1 MLIKDV
7 FDSLSDHLEKGF
19 SCYRK
24 MRGTDP
30 NGFNYDMLENFL
42 NVTRQS
48 YMNCLEDHFDHTLLE
63 RIERQCQKKGQQV
76 FSADFLNDLM
86 ETYMEERFAKPRYF
100 FDMDGVLFKLDNTLT
115 SLEPLYEEGYFKN
128 LPTHRLAVRCLQEM
142 LIQDPEQVYI
152 LSHYIDSP
160 FAEQE
165 KREVLQELFPSLDMH
180 NVILVPYGESKTDY
194 VPIRIKENDF
204 LVDDYNHNLECW
216 RDAGGYAIKFVN
228 AINDRHGSWIGS
240 KVEYDDPE
248 LNRSLNHIFENAPMS
263 KPLEMTLEPYMQQNW
278 RCYDRMQIS
287 VFDHMAICQVGGP
300 IYE

>member
-100 FDMDGVLFKLDNTLT
+100 FDMDGVLFKLDHTLT
-115 SLEPLYEEGYFKN
+115 TLEPLYEEGYFKN

-228 AINDRHGSWIGS
+228 AINDRHGSWKGS

-248 LNRSLNHIFENAPMS
+248 LIRSLNHIFEHAVTTED
-263 KPLEMTLEPYMQQNW
+263 LTTTLEPYMKQKLEVL
-278 RCYDRMQIS
+278 RSHADI
-287 VFDHMAICQVGGP
+287 GL
-300 IYE
+300 

>member
-63 RIERQCQKKGQQV
+63 HIERQCQKKGQQV

-100 FDMDGVLFKLDNTLT
+100 FDMDGVLFKFDNTLT
-115 SLEPLYEEGYFKN
+115 TLEPLYEEGYFRN
-128 LPTHRLAVRCLQEM
+128 LPPHRLAVHCLQE
-142 LIQDPEQVYI
+142 LLTEAPDQIYI

-160 FAEQE
+160 FAERE

-248 LNRSLNHIFENAPMS
+248 LNRSLNHIFENAAMS
-263 KPLEMTLEPYMQQNW
+263 KPLEMTLEPYMQQKLEVL
-278 RCYDRMQIS
+278 RSHADIG
-287 VFDHMAICQVGGP
+287 F
-300 IYE
+300 

>member
-1 MLIKDV
+1 MLIMDV

-63 RIERQCQKKGQQV
+63 HIERQCQKKGQQV

-248 LNRSLNHIFENAPMS
+248 LNRSLNHIFENAAMS
-263 KPLEMTLEPYMQQNW
+263 KPLEMTLEPYMQQKLEVL
-278 RCYDRMQIS
+278 RSHAD
-287 VFDHMAICQVGGP
+287 ICF
-300 IYE
+300 

>member
-63 RIERQCQKKGQQV
+63 HIERQCQKKGQQV

-228 AINDRHGSWIGS
+228 AINDRHGSWIGN

-248 LNRSLNHIFENAPMS
+248 LNRSLNHIFENAAMS
-263 KPLEMTLEPYMQQNW
+263 KPLEMTLEPYMQQKLEVL
-278 RCYDRMQIS
+278 RSHADIG
-287 VFDHMAICQVGGP
+287 F
-300 IYE
+300 

>member
-19 SCYRK
+19 SCYRN

-63 RIERQCQKKGQQV
+63 HIERQCQKKGQQV

-248 LNRSLNHIFENAPMS
+248 LNRSLNHIFENAAMS
-263 KPLEMTLEPYMQQNW
+263 KPLEMTLEPYMQQKLEVL
-278 RCYDRMQIS
+278 RSHADIG
-287 VFDHMAICQVGGP
+287 F
-300 IYE
+300 

>member
-63 RIERQCQKKGQQV
+63 HIERQCQKKGQQV

-165 KREVLQELFPSLDMH
+165 KREVLQELFPSLDPH
-180 NVILVPYGESKTDY
+180 NVILVPYGENKTDH
-194 VPIRIKENDF
+194 VPLRVKENDF
-204 LVDDYNHNLECW
+204 LIDDYNQNLVCW

-228 AINDRHGSWIGS
+228 DINDRHGSWKGS
-240 KVEYDDPE
+240 RVEYDDPE
-248 LNRSLNHIFENAPMS
+248 LISSLNHIFEYAVTS
-263 KPLEMTLEPYMQQNW
+263 EDLAMTLEPYMQQKLEVL
-278 RCYDRMQIS
+278 RSHADI
-287 VFDHMAICQVGGP
+287 GL
-300 IYE
+300 